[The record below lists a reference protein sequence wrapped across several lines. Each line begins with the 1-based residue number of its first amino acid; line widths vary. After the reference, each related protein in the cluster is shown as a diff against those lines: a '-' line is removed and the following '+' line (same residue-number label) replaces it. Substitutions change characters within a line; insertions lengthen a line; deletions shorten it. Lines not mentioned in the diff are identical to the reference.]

1 MSIYPPYGDDSM
13 NDSQLHQQIGKL
25 TEAVTHINDSVNLLG
40 NRMTD
45 LSEKVSN
52 IVRKL
57 DNRVQKDTVRMM
69 GFDYTQPEEHRKDP
83 EWLRSQ
89 RRKSDSWRPVIWNIV
104 KAVLTAAAIA
114 ICTYV
119 WQATFQQ
126 VQKDVKV
133 EIHKEQSK

>member
-52 IVRKL
+52 IDRKL
-57 DNRVQKDTVRMM
+57 DNMVQKDTLRMM
-69 GFDYTQPEEHRKDP
+69 GFDYTQPEEHRKDQ
-83 EWLRSQ
+83 EWLRGH
-89 RRKSDSWRPVIWNIV
+89 
-104 KAVLTAAAIA
+104 LEH
-114 ICTYV
+114 C
-119 WQATFQQ
+119 
-126 VQKDVKV
+126 
-133 EIHKEQSK
+133 